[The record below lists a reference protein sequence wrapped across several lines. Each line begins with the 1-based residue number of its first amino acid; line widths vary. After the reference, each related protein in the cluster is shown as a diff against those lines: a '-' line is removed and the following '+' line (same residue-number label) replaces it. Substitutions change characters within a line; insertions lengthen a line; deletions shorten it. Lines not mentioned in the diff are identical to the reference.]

1 MAPIP
6 ISRESPVIRVVNL
19 RIFNKHATI
28 LFLFHP
34 IQTLLNRLSPSRK
47 STLDSLL
54 VHHAMETTVHSS
66 TLAYVLST
74 THFSRISS
82 IDVQYPTASPAA
94 KHAPNAVVSV
104 TFGITMSVFRIFAW
118 NCIKN
123 YRPQRA
129 PRLHCSRSFL
139 HRPSWT

>member
-1 MAPIP
+1 MAPIA
-6 ISRESPVIRVVNL
+6 ISRESRFL
-19 RIFNKHATI
+19 STDSQQTRKI

-34 IQTLLNRLSPSRK
+34 IQTLLNRLSPSSD

-54 VHHAMETTVHSS
+54 IHHTVEPTMDPS
-66 TLAYVLST
+66 TLPYVLST

-104 TFGITMSVFRIFAW
+104 TFGMTMSVFRILAW

-123 YRPQRA
+123 YSPQQSA
-129 PRLHCSRSFL
+129 CLHCSRSFL
-139 HRPSWT
+139 RRPSWR